1 MGGAGADIDAET
13 SVAGMRAVI
22 EDAGPPVSGHFFDYT
37 GKEIPW

>member
-1 MGGAGADIDAET
+1 MGGASADIDAAT

-22 EDAGPPVSGHFFDYT
+22 ESAGLHVSGHFFDYT